1 MAKDEKKG
9 EKVAIA
15 VSAVKSIEELPGV
28 GPATAEKLREAGFTD
43 LMGLAVAS
51 PTMVADAAEI
61 GTNVAQKIII
71 AAREAVDIGGFETG
85 DVILE
90 RRKSVAKLTTC
101 SKALDELLGG
111 GLETQAITEMYGEF
125 GSGKCVTRNSMVL
138 YLNDRHPHIEPIE
151 DVYEKYARS
160 YGETPLDD
168 GFVVPG
174 APVQVLGLPS
184 TGFGLTAASA
194 IYRERAHEVYRI
206 RTSRGALFEVTGAHR
221 FLTVTDQGV
230 QWVPAAKLS
239 AGDPVAGPKSI
250 TIEGGGLSEDDAY
263 FLGLFVAEGTANPV
277 SLCNADQR
285 IIDWVQAYVGRR
297 FGYSPRVR
305 PHGSAPHVRVV
316 FFRRPTV
323 AFLGSLARSRAGTK
337 RAPMDVLSGS
347 EEVVRSFLAGYLDG
361 DGSIEEKIVSA
372 TTKSSGLATDLA
384 YLFGRLG
391 VRVTRSEKVVD
402 GATYFVVFV
411 VGFGRD
417 GLQIPMLTKKIPAFR
432 TRNSSH
438 GYPTRIPQ
446 FLALTYRKTLGG
458 NRGRRRKAIGRA
470 ANEAETFYHVL
481 TRSRYEG
488 KTINDVTFRRIVHEF
503 LTGRER
509 LRKAQSLA
517 ETLDGLTSQEFNELV
532 DLIPFPYESLAANLG
547 LSPSALRNYLWRG
560 LPKDTTLRRRLREAL
575 LPRITDRLR
584 LLEEA
589 FPQISN
595 IHAMAWDEIVS
606 IEIRP
611 YDDWVYDFVVPDG
624 HAFVGGSVPTFMH
637 NSQLG
642 HQLAV
647 NVTRPEDDGGLNGD
661 TVWIDTEQT
670 FRPERIRH
678 MADALELD
686 ADAILKRIHVAR
698 AFNSHHQ
705 MLLVEKA
712 QELTQDFPIR
722 LIVIDSLTAHF
733 RAEYIGRGV
742 LAERQQLLNK
752 HIHELMRFGDIHNAV
767 VYVTNQVHAKPDAFF
782 GDPTRPIG
790 GHIVGHSA
798 TFRVYLR
805 KSKGGKRI
813 ARLIDSPSLPEAEA
827 VFSVSEEGIRD

>member
-9 EKVAIA
+9 DKVAVA
-15 VSAVKSIEELPGV
+15 VKAIKSIEELAGV
-28 GPATAEKLREAGFTD
+28 GPATAEKLKEAGFTD

-125 GSGKCVTRNSMVL
+125 GSGKCMTKNSMVL
-138 YLNDRHPHIEPIE
+138 YFNDRRPHLESIE
-151 DVYEKYARS
+151 DAYVKYAGLH
-160 YGETPLDD
+160 GEAPFED
-168 GFVVPG
+168 GFAVSG
-174 APVQVLGLPS
+174 APIHVLGLPS
-184 TGFGLTAASA
+184 AGFGLTRASA
-194 IYRERAHEVYRI
+194 LYRERADEVYCI
-206 RTSRGALFEVTGAHR
+206 RTSRGAVFEVTKAHR
-221 FLTVTDQGV
+221 FLTVTTEGV
-230 QWVPAAKLS
+230 QWVPAVKLS
-239 AGDPVAGPKSI
+239 VGDPVAAPKSI
-250 TIEGGGLSEDDAY
+250 PMEGGNLSEDDAY
-263 FLGLFVAEGTANPV
+263 FLGLFVAEGTANPA
-277 SLCNADQR
+277 SMCNADQR
-285 IIDWVQAYVGRR
+285 IIDWVRTYVEKR
-297 FGYSPRVR
+297 FGYAPRVS
-305 PHGSAPHVRVV
+305 PHSSAPHVKNV
-316 FFRRPTV
+316 FFRQPTV
-323 AFLGSLARSRAGTK
+323 EFLGGLAHTKAGTK
-337 RAPMDVLSGS
+337 RAPMEVLSGR

-361 DGSIEEKIVSA
+361 DGCVDEGTVSA

-384 YLFGRLG
+384 YLFERLG
-391 VRVTRSEKVVD
+391 VRITRSERVID
-402 GATYFVVFV
+402 GVTYYVIFV
-411 VGFGRD
+411 VGFDRD
-417 GLQIPMLTKKIPAFR
+417 GLRVPMLTKKIPSFR

-438 GYPTRIPQ
+438 GYPTRIPR
-446 FLALTYRKTLGG
+446 FLAMIYRRALGG
-458 NRGRRRKAIGRA
+458 GRGRRKKAIGRA
-470 ANEAETFYHVL
+470 TNEAETFYHVL
-481 TRSRYEG
+481 TRSRYEK
-488 KTINDVTFRRIVHEF
+488 KTINDVTFRRIVQEF
-503 LTGRER
+503 LAGHER
-509 LRKAQSLA
+509 LHRAKELTESLDTLA
-517 ETLDGLTSQEFNELV
+517 NQGFTELVNLLPFAYETLAD
-532 DLIPFPYESLAANLG
+532 DLG
-547 LSPSALRNYLWRG
+547 LSRSALRNYLWRG
-560 LPKDTTLRRRLREAL
+560 LPRDPTLRSRLREAL

-584 LLEEA
+584 VLEEA
-589 FPQISN
+589 FPHIRN
-595 IHAMAWDEIVS
+595 IYAMAWDEIVS
-606 IEIRP
+606 IKVRP
-611 YDDWVYDFVVPDG
+611 YHDWVYDFVVPDG
-624 HAFVGGSVPTFMH
+624 HAFVGGPIPTFMH
-637 NSQLG
+637 NSQIG

-647 NVTRPEDDGGLNGD
+647 NVTRPEDDGGMNGD

-678 MADALELD
+678 MADALDLD

-733 RAEYIGRGV
+733 RAEFIGRGV

-782 GDPTRPIG
+782 GDPTRPVG

-827 VFSVSEEGIRD
+827 VFSVSEDGIRD